1 MPNCAEEAVARYA
14 ASLYRLAYT
23 HLRAPADA
31 EDAVQDVFL
40 RYLRHAPHF
49 ESDEH
54 ERAWLIRV
62 TVNRCRDILR
72 AAKFRL
78 HAELDDR
85 MPEPD
90 TVDETTALL
99 AAVLALPEKYRTP
112 IHLYYYEGYAIAE
125 IASILRIP
133 AATVGTRLAR
143 GRKLLY
149 TALTEDTNE
158 GEDQ

>member
-23 HLRAPADA
+23 HLRTPADA

-62 TVNRCRDILR
+62 TINRCRDIRR
-72 AAKFRL
+72 AAKLRIF
-78 HAELDDR
+78 AELDEQT
-85 MPEPD
+85 PAHEPD
-90 TVDETTALL
+90 DDAAALL
-99 AAVLALPEKYRTP
+99 AAVLALPEKYRTA
-112 IHLYYYEGYAIAE
+112 IHLHYYEGYAIAE
-125 IASILRIP
+125 IAAILHIP
-133 AATVGTRLAR
+133 ASTVGTRLAR
-143 GRKLLY
+143 GRRLLH
-149 TALTEDTNE
+149 TALTAK
-158 GEDQ
+158 GEDS

>member
-14 ASLYRLAYT
+14 PSLYRLAYT
-23 HLRAPADA
+23 HLRTQADA

-40 RYLRHAPHF
+40 RYLNHAPRF

-62 TVNRCRDILR
+62 TVNRCRDMLR

-85 MPEPD
+85 LPADPQ
-90 TVDETTALL
+90 DETAALL
-99 AAVLALPEKYRTP
+99 AAVMDLPEKYRTP

-133 AATVGTRLAR
+133 APTVGTRLAR

-149 TALTEDTNE
+149 TALTEGTNE
-158 GEDQ
+158 GEVQ